1 MAERREFRTE
11 SARNFWQQ
19 AVAAAGRDPNRLREL
34 EILTDKWKWTNERM
48 EVAARI
54 FERDASNAARLA
66 EFSLDYYRHNSRTA
80 DMARILW
87 LYVDQTNATGV
98 EAAWCV
104 YYSLLCGTNV
114 SPAQT
119 LAMRV
124 YDKAPENPRYRVA
137 YAFALLRQQRFAEAL
152 KLVQD
157 IDAPDLTGMQ
167 VSLVEA
173 SALLELG
180 RKEEARSVLKKF
192 TAMNAV
198 PEEIN
203 FAATLFRQAGLPN
216 ATNAFT
222 LAITL

>member
-1 MAERREFRTE
+1 
-11 SARNFWQQ
+11 
-19 AVAAAGRDPNRLREL
+19 
-34 EILTDKWKWTNERM
+34 M
-48 EVAARI
+48 EVCGRV
-54 FERDASNAARLA
+54 FERESSNSTRLA
-66 EFSLDYYRHNSRTA
+66 ELLDYYRRNGRTS

-119 LAMRV
+119 LALRV
-124 YDKAPENPRYRVA
+124 YDKAPQNPRHRVA
-137 YAFALLRQQRFAEAL
+137 YAFALLRQQRFEEAL
-152 KLVQD
+152 KLVEN

-167 VSLVEA
+167 VTLVEA

-180 RKEEARSVLKKF
+180 RKDEARNILKKF
-192 TAMNAV
+192 TAVNAV

-203 FAATLFRQAGLPN
+203 FAATLFRQAGLSS
-216 ATNAFT
+216 AVNAFT
-222 LAITL
+222 LK